1 MPALPIYQDSYRPSS
16 NWVKTVAEK
25 QEVLAKLQPLKN
37 QQEIQSYL
45 LINQI
50 TQNLQLEGL
59 EVSFQQV
66 EALINQ
72 PTSELLSAKIQNLVN
87 AINCINNLLDS
98 SLDKTKINLTSET
111 VCQIHALS
119 MFEIDLRAGF
129 YRQTAAKIIAPGH
142 DPCDAIAVSMLVDNA
157 LDWFSTDSFR
167 ELHPLEQAWLVHLR
181 IIDLQPFEQGNNLIA
196 RLLASFYAQKAGL
209 CPIIVNHDEQE
220 FYTYALNNALM
231 MITQPGVEL
240 FARSVIRTYDQV
252 ISLIENS

>member
-25 QEVLAKLQPLKN
+25 QAVLARLQPLSNK
-37 QQEIQSYL
+37 IQTHL
-45 LINQI
+45 LINQV
-50 TQNLQLEGL
+50 TQNLQLEDI
-59 EVSFQQV
+59 EISFQEV
-66 EALINQ
+66 ENLIKN
-72 PTSELLSAKIQNLVN
+72 PDLEASTKVQNLVN
-87 AINCINNLLDS
+87 AINCIDSLLNS
-98 SLDKTKINLTSET
+98 SEDKTKVNLTSEL
-111 VCQIHALS
+111 VRQIHALS
-119 MFEIDLRAGF
+119 MFEIDLQAGF

-181 IIDLQPFEQGNNLIA
+181 IMDLQPFEQGNSIIA
-196 RLLASFYAQKAGL
+196 RLMASFYAQKAGL
-209 CPIIVNHDEQE
+209 CPVIVSYEEKE

-240 FARSVIRTYDQV
+240 LARSVIRTYDQI